1 MTTAPQS
8 AATPQPAAGWPA
20 VLVVY
25 AAALLQGMTLV
36 SFPAMSAV
44 LKEALAL
51 SDADYGVIFLPQVA
65 LAIIGAIAGGALA
78 QRLGLAALLTL
89 SLAANAASQAFL
101 TATDFVPPDSGFALL
116 NVGTA
121 FAGLGFGLIG
131 APVNV
136 YPRLL
141 FPVRSETAIV
151 AAHTM
156 IGLGLA
162 VGPLIAGVFVDFGTW
177 YAFAVVLAA
186 VCALNAFAVLVVRLP
201 QAEMRETNG
210 KEGAVRP
217 AKTLGFWLFATI
229 AVLYAFA
236 EGTFSNWAVIFLR
249 DSKGLSDII
258 AGYALS
264 AFWGA
269 LVAGRL
275 LVSVLIVRVPAR
287 VIWLT
292 LPVLMIAA
300 FWLIPLADS
309 AVTGIGAFAL
319 AGLACSAF
327 LPLTISLAIDRFP
340 DSVAW
345 VSSMLIAALM
355 AGVGVGSWLVGALQ
369 AVFPLDALYR
379 LSSFYPLMVL
389 LLAALV
395 LSMSRD
401 GKEKRPEAS
410 IHPA

>member
-1 MTTAPQS
+1 MTMPSQS
-8 AATPQPAAGWPA
+8 AAAPRSAAGWPA

-25 AAALLQGMTLV
+25 AAALLLGMTLV
-36 SFPAMSAV
+36 SFPATSAV

-65 LAIIGAIAGGALA
+65 LAIIGAVAGGTLA
-78 QRLGLAALLTL
+78 HRLGLAALLTL
-89 SLAANAASQAFL
+89 ALAANAASQVFL
-101 TATDFVPPDSGFALL
+101 AATDFVSPASGFVLL
-116 NVGTA
+116 NVATA
-121 FAGLGFGLIG
+121 CSGLGFGLMG
-131 APVNV
+131 APANV

-141 FPVRSETAIV
+141 FPARGETAIV
-151 AAHTM
+151 VAHTL

-162 VGPLIAGVFVDFGTW
+162 VGPLIAGVFVGLGAW

-186 VCALNAFAVLVVRLP
+186 VCVLNALAVLIVRLP
-201 QAEMRETNG
+201 QAEMPESDG

-217 AKTLGFWLFATI
+217 ATTLRFWLFATI
-229 AVLYAFA
+229 AVLYALA

-287 VIWLT
+287 VIWLA
-292 LPVLMIAA
+292 LLVLMIAA
-300 FWLIPLADS
+300 CWLIPLTDS

-355 AGVGVGSWLVGALQ
+355 TGIGIGSWVFGLLQ
-369 AVFPLDALYR
+369 AMFPLEALYR
-379 LSSFYPLMVL
+379 LSSLYPLMAL

-395 LSMSRD
+395 LSTSRG
-401 GKEKRPEAS
+401 GKEKRAEAR